1 MGYPRRGATDH
12 ILKPPAAGVCW
23 RRLTERYTG
32 GPLADTETAQ
42 VQQLRAEREAQRS
55 QPKDLSNKLRAAA
68 KAHSSVKALR
78 AAMPEFAKYLPEADK
93 APDRSLPV
101 VANVVSEFTKAG
113 WPKGDQK

>member
-1 MGYPRRGATDH
+1 M
-12 ILKPPAAGVCW
+12 
-23 RRLTERYTG
+23 
-32 GPLADTETAQ
+32 
-42 VQQLRAEREAQRS
+42 
-55 QPKDLSNKLRAAA
+55 
-68 KAHSSVKALR
+68 KALR